1 MAGEVVVIT
10 YDVYPSNAIGTIKLQ
25 VTHGKFGACA
35 RPPNLTPAL
44 TTSRRVKMSD
54 FLNQGA
60 AQFAPMAGDPIPEL
74 RWKAESMLEY
84 LRENEA
90 FLRKFPTGAV
100 DERLALWQPLA
111 NLLAQAMAN
120 QNLAE
125 DARLEAHRVWA
136 EEMHLSALITV
147 TMCVHARGANAQKRF
162 ADNPEHLQEL
172 IDMLELGRP
181 AALRVL
187 SKEDLNEL
195 RKSGFLREGE

>member
-1 MAGEVVVIT
+1 
-10 YDVYPSNAIGTIKLQ
+10 
-25 VTHGKFGACA
+25 
-35 RPPNLTPAL
+35 
-44 TTSRRVKMSD
+44 MSD

-60 AQFAPMAGDPIPEL
+60 AKFAPVAGDSIREL

-147 TMCVHARGANAQKRF
+147 TMC
-162 ADNPEHLQEL
+162 
-172 IDMLELGRP
+172 
-181 AALRVL
+181 
-187 SKEDLNEL
+187 
-195 RKSGFLREGE
+195 